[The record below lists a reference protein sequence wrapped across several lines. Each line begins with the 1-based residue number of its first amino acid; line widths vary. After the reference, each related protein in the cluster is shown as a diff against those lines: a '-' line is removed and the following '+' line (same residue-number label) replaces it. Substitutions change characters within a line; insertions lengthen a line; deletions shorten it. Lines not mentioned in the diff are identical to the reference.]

1 MLKLCKKETRSKRVK
16 QGLGTKEPPHRC
28 EGTPAASGHDQD
40 GEDNNV
46 PRVPEDGGD
55 IPAHLKG

>member
-1 MLKLCKKETRSKRVK
+1 MK